1 MSDKRESGEE
11 GGKKREREAVTEGPG
26 KRVRLKRE
34 PKEEPKEAK
43 DPKVKVEDEEKASSS
58 ALSAPVPA
66 PAPAHAAPPPGST
79 CTTRPYPSIPHGR
92 LRPGHVRRSG
102 ECAEGN
108 MSVLDLGGSPH
119 GVISLHL
126 GVSRALWRDI
136 PAPQRQAVVRA
147 ASRAALATLLQ
158 QWAQYPRAPSP
169 PPPPPSVL

>member
-11 GGKKREREAVTEGPG
+11 GGKKREREAVAEGPG
-26 KRVRLKRE
+26 RRVRLKRE

-43 DPKVKVEDEEKASSS
+43 DPKVKVEDEKIVSSF
-58 ALSAPVPA
+58 ALSAPA
-66 PAPAHAAPPPGST
+66 PAPALAPAAPPPV
-79 CTTRPYPSIPHGR
+79 PPAPPAPIQAFPMDVFAQDMYD
-92 LRPGHVRRSG
+92 VQARRG
-102 ECAEGN
+102 EGN
-108 MSVLDLGGSPH
+108 MSVPDLGDCPQ

-136 PAPQRQAVVRA
+136 PAPQRQAVIRA

-169 PPPPPSVL
+169 PPPPPPVL